1 MPRMSLVDILIG
13 TTSLTP
19 EQLLRARELSAQ
31 RGVRLEEVLVQQRF
45 LSEEELLQAQGQ
57 QLGMPYWK
65 ELPESEFDVS
75 LMTQIPL
82 PFARQH
88 KLVPIRKQDGIILVA
103 TSQALNLQPLDD
115 VSALLKA
122 PVEPI
127 LSPEREVVGALNR
140 LYDIGSQTAA
150 KVIQDLD
157 AQALGRLAHDLEGP
171 QDILDHDAEA
181 PIIQLVNLILSQ
193 AVRDRASD
201 IHIEPFERSL
211 KVRYRIDGVLHE
223 VLSPP
228 KALQPRITSRLKVMA
243 DLNIAETRLPQD
255 GRIAIRV
262 RNREIDIR
270 VSVVPTAFGERLVL
284 RLLDKSG
291 AMLSLEEIGFAP
303 DLFPVYHRLIR
314 RSHGIILVTGPTGSG
329 KTTTLYATLLRLN
342 AAELNII
349 TVEDPIEYQLN
360 GVGQIQV
367 NPKIDLTF
375 ANGLRSILRQDP
387 DIIMVGEI
395 RDRETAEI
403 AIQASLTG
411 HLVFSTL
418 HTNDA
423 PSAVTRLIDMGV
435 EPFLISSSVLA
446 MMAQRLVRLICPN
459 CREPFTPT
467 AEALSEL
474 GLTPADLAQHSGQFF
489 HGRGCEACR
498 HTGYRGRTPIYE
510 LLVLDDPVRDSIMQ
524 RANAN
529 MIKTTAVQR
538 GMHTL
543 LQNGAR
549 KVLEGRTTAEE
560 ILRVT
565 QESEAVVNA
574 DSTRAARVKLRQS
587 GLFTKELL
595 ETSAAE
601 TPERNRRLALLQ
613 TVRRVRPQ
621 DITVMT
627 RQFAT
632 LLAANLTV
640 VDALTALIEQT
651 ENRTLQRTLI
661 QVRESV
667 LEGSSLAT
675 ALGQHRR
682 VFAQLFVNMV
692 R

>member
-1 MPRMSLVDILIG
+1 
-13 TTSLTP
+13 
-19 EQLLRARELSAQ
+19 
-31 RGVRLEEVLVQQRF
+31 
-45 LSEEELLQAQGQ
+45 
-57 QLGMPYWK
+57 
-65 ELPESEFDVS
+65 
-75 LMTQIPL
+75 
-82 PFARQH
+82 
-88 KLVPIRKQDGIILVA
+88 VPIRKQDGIVLVA
-103 TSQALNLQPLDD
+103 MSQALNLQPLDD
-115 VSALLKA
+115 VSVILKA

-127 LSPEREVVGALNR
+127 LSPEREVLDALNR

-157 AQALGRLAHDLEGP
+157 EQALGRLAHDLEGP

-201 IHIEPFERSL
+201 IHLEPFERSL

-270 VSVVPTAFGERLVL
+270 VSVVPTAFGERMVL

-291 AMLSLEEIGFAP
+291 GMLSLEDIGFAS
-303 DLFPVYHRLIR
+303 DLFPLYTRLIH

-329 KTTTLYATLLRLN
+329 KSTTLYATLQRLN
-342 AAELNII
+342 SAELNII
-349 TVEDPIEYQLN
+349 TVEDPIEYQVN

-395 RDRETAEI
+395 RDRDTAEI

-446 MMAQRLVRLICPN
+446 MMAQRLVRLICPT
-459 CREPFTPT
+459 CREPFEPDPET
-467 AEALSEL
+467 LREL
-474 GLTPADLAQHSGQFF
+474 GLTPADLEQHGGQFF

-498 HTGYRGRTPIYE
+498 HTGYRGRTGIYE
-510 LLVLDDPVRDSIMQ
+510 MLVIDDPVRNHIMQ

-529 MIKTTAVQR
+529 MIRTTAVQR
-538 GMHTL
+538 GMRTL
-543 LQNGAR
+543 LQHGAR
-549 KVLEGRTTAEE
+549 RVLEGRTTAEE
-560 ILRVT
+560 VLRVT
-565 QESEAVVNA
+565 QESE
-574 DSTRAARVKLRQS
+574 
-587 GLFTKELL
+587 
-595 ETSAAE
+595 
-601 TPERNRRLALLQ
+601 
-613 TVRRVRPQ
+613 
-621 DITVMT
+621 
-627 RQFAT
+627 
-632 LLAANLTV
+632 
-640 VDALTALIEQT
+640 
-651 ENRTLQRTLI
+651 
-661 QVRESV
+661 
-667 LEGSSLAT
+667 
-675 ALGQHRR
+675 
-682 VFAQLFVNMV
+682 
-692 R
+692 

>member
-1 MPRMSLVDILIG
+1 MPRTSLTDILLG
-13 TTSLTP
+13 TTSLTQ
-19 EQLLRARELSAQ
+19 EQLTRAEELSAQ
-31 RGVRLEEVLVQQRF
+31 KGVRLEEVLVQQHF
-45 LSEEELLQAQGQ
+45 LGEEELLQAQGQ

-65 ELPESEFDVS
+65 VLPESEFDVS
-75 LMTQIPL
+75 LMAQLPL
-82 PFARQH
+82 QFARQH
-88 KLVPIRKQDGIILVA
+88 KLVPIRKQDGIVLVA
-103 TSQALNLQPLDD
+103 MSQALNLQPLDD
-115 VSALLKA
+115 VSVILKA

-127 LSPEREVVGALNR
+127 LSPEREVLDALNR

-157 AQALGRLAHDLEGP
+157 DQALGRLAHDLEGP

-201 IHIEPFERSL
+201 IHLEPFERSL
-211 KVRYRIDGVLHE
+211 KVRYRIDGILHE

-270 VSVVPTAFGERLVL
+270 VSVVPTAFGERMVL

-291 AMLSLEEIGFAP
+291 GMLSLEDIGFAS
-303 DLFPVYHRLIR
+303 DLFPLYTRLIH

-329 KTTTLYATLLRLN
+329 KSTTLYATLQRLN
-342 AAELNII
+342 SAELNII
-349 TVEDPIEYQLN
+349 TVEDPIEYQVN

-395 RDRETAEI
+395 RDRDTAEI

-446 MMAQRLVRLICPN
+446 MMAQRLVRLICPA
-459 CREPFTPT
+459 CREPFEPDPET
-467 AEALSEL
+467 LREL
-474 GLTPADLAQHSGQFF
+474 GLTPADLAQHGGQFF

-498 HTGYRGRTPIYE
+498 HTGYRGRTGIYE
-510 LLVLDDPVRDSIMQ
+510 MLVIDDPARNLIMQ

-529 MIKTTAVQR
+529 MIRTTAVQR
-538 GMHTL
+538 GMRTL
-543 LQNGAR
+543 LQHGAR
-549 KVLEGRTTAEE
+549 RVLEGRTTAEE
-560 ILRVT
+560 VLRVT
-565 QESEAVVNA
+565 QESE
-574 DSTRAARVKLRQS
+574 
-587 GLFTKELL
+587 
-595 ETSAAE
+595 
-601 TPERNRRLALLQ
+601 
-613 TVRRVRPQ
+613 
-621 DITVMT
+621 
-627 RQFAT
+627 
-632 LLAANLTV
+632 
-640 VDALTALIEQT
+640 
-651 ENRTLQRTLI
+651 
-661 QVRESV
+661 
-667 LEGSSLAT
+667 
-675 ALGQHRR
+675 
-682 VFAQLFVNMV
+682 
-692 R
+692 

>member
-1 MPRMSLVDILIG
+1 
-13 TTSLTP
+13 
-19 EQLLRARELSAQ
+19 
-31 RGVRLEEVLVQQRF
+31 
-45 LSEEELLQAQGQ
+45 
-57 QLGMPYWK
+57 
-65 ELPESEFDVS
+65 
-75 LMTQIPL
+75 
-82 PFARQH
+82 
-88 KLVPIRKQDGIILVA
+88 
-103 TSQALNLQPLDD
+103 
-115 VSALLKA
+115 
-122 PVEPI
+122 
-127 LSPEREVVGALNR
+127 
-140 LYDIGSQTAA
+140 
-150 KVIQDLD
+150 
-157 AQALGRLAHDLEGP
+157 
-171 QDILDHDAEA
+171 
-181 PIIQLVNLILSQ
+181 
-193 AVRDRASD
+193 
-201 IHIEPFERSL
+201 
-211 KVRYRIDGVLHE
+211 
-223 VLSPP
+223 
-228 KALQPRITSRLKVMA
+228 MA

-291 AMLSLEEIGFAP
+291 AMLSLEEIGFAS
-303 DLFPVYHRLIR
+303 DLFPVYNRLIR

-459 CREPFTPT
+459 CCEPFAPT
-467 AEALSEL
+467 AEALGEL

-498 HTGYRGRTPIYE
+498 YTGYRGRTAIYE
-510 LLVLDDPVRDSIMQ
+510 LLVLDDAVRDLIMQ

-560 ILRVT
+560 VLRVT
-565 QESEAVVNA
+565 QESE
-574 DSTRAARVKLRQS
+574 
-587 GLFTKELL
+587 
-595 ETSAAE
+595 
-601 TPERNRRLALLQ
+601 
-613 TVRRVRPQ
+613 
-621 DITVMT
+621 
-627 RQFAT
+627 
-632 LLAANLTV
+632 
-640 VDALTALIEQT
+640 
-651 ENRTLQRTLI
+651 
-661 QVRESV
+661 
-667 LEGSSLAT
+667 
-675 ALGQHRR
+675 
-682 VFAQLFVNMV
+682 
-692 R
+692 

>member
-1 MPRMSLVDILIG
+1 MPRTSLTDILLG
-13 TTSLTP
+13 TTSLTQ
-19 EQLLRARELSAQ
+19 EQLTRAEELSAQ
-31 RGVRLEEVLVQQRF
+31 KSVRLEEVLVQQHF
-45 LSEEELLQAQGQ
+45 LGEEELLQAQGQ

-65 ELPESEFDVS
+65 VLPESEFDVS
-75 LMTQIPL
+75 LMAQLPL
-82 PFARQH
+82 QFARQH
-88 KLVPIRKQDGIILVA
+88 KLVPIRKQDGIVLVA
-103 TSQALNLQPLDD
+103 MSQALNLQPLDD
-115 VSALLKA
+115 VSVILKA

-127 LSPEREVVGALNR
+127 LSPEREVLDALNR

-157 AQALGRLAHDLEGP
+157 DQALGRLAHDLEGP

-211 KVRYRIDGVLHE
+211 KVRFRIDGVLHE

-270 VSVVPTAFGERLVL
+270 VSVVPTAFGERMVL

-291 AMLSLEEIGFAP
+291 GMLSLEDIGFAS
-303 DLFPVYHRLIR
+303 DLFPLYTRLIH

-329 KTTTLYATLLRLN
+329 KSTTLYATLQRLN
-342 AAELNII
+342 SAELNII
-349 TVEDPIEYQLN
+349 TVEDPIEYQVN

-395 RDRETAEI
+395 RDRDTAEI

-446 MMAQRLVRLICPN
+446 MMAQRLVRLICPA
-459 CREPFTPT
+459 CREPFEPA
-467 AEALSEL
+467 AETLREL
-474 GLTPADLAQHSGQFF
+474 GLTPADLGQHGGQFF

-498 HTGYRGRTPIYE
+498 HTGYRGRTGIYE
-510 LLVLDDPVRDSIMQ
+510 MLVIDDPARNHIMQ

-529 MIKTTAVQR
+529 MIRTTAVQR
-538 GMHTL
+538 GMRTL
-543 LQNGAR
+543 LQHGAR
-549 KVLEGRTTAEE
+549 RVLEGRTTAEE
-560 ILRVT
+560 VLRVT
-565 QESEAVVNA
+565 QESE
-574 DSTRAARVKLRQS
+574 
-587 GLFTKELL
+587 
-595 ETSAAE
+595 
-601 TPERNRRLALLQ
+601 
-613 TVRRVRPQ
+613 
-621 DITVMT
+621 
-627 RQFAT
+627 
-632 LLAANLTV
+632 
-640 VDALTALIEQT
+640 
-651 ENRTLQRTLI
+651 
-661 QVRESV
+661 
-667 LEGSSLAT
+667 
-675 ALGQHRR
+675 
-682 VFAQLFVNMV
+682 
-692 R
+692 

>member
-1 MPRMSLVDILIG
+1 
-13 TTSLTP
+13 
-19 EQLLRARELSAQ
+19 
-31 RGVRLEEVLVQQRF
+31 
-45 LSEEELLQAQGQ
+45 
-57 QLGMPYWK
+57 
-65 ELPESEFDVS
+65 
-75 LMTQIPL
+75 MTQIPL
-82 PFARQH
+82 QFARQH
-88 KLVPIRKQDGIILVA
+88 KLVPIRKQDGIVLVA
-103 TSQALNLQPLDD
+103 TSQVLDLQPLDD
-115 VSALLKA
+115 VSTLLKA

-127 LSPEREVVGALNR
+127 LSPEREVIGALNR
-140 LYDIGSQTAA
+140 LYDTGSQTAA

-223 VLSPP
+223 VLNPP

-291 AMLSLEEIGFAP
+291 AMLTLEEIGFTP
-303 DLFPVYHRLIR
+303 DLFPLYNRLIH

-459 CREPFTPT
+459 CREPFAPDP
-467 AEALSEL
+467 EMLSEL
-474 GLTPADLAQHSGQFF
+474 GLTPADLAQHGGQFF
-489 HGRGCEACR
+489 HGRGCEVCR
-498 HTGYRGRTPIYE
+498 HTGYRGRTAIYE
-510 LLVLDDPVRDSIMQ
+510 MMVLDDPVRNLIMQ

-538 GMHTL
+538 SMRTL
-543 LQNGAR
+543 LQSGAR

-560 ILRVT
+560 VLRVT
-565 QESEAVVNA
+565 QESE
-574 DSTRAARVKLRQS
+574 
-587 GLFTKELL
+587 
-595 ETSAAE
+595 
-601 TPERNRRLALLQ
+601 
-613 TVRRVRPQ
+613 
-621 DITVMT
+621 
-627 RQFAT
+627 
-632 LLAANLTV
+632 
-640 VDALTALIEQT
+640 
-651 ENRTLQRTLI
+651 
-661 QVRESV
+661 
-667 LEGSSLAT
+667 
-675 ALGQHRR
+675 
-682 VFAQLFVNMV
+682 
-692 R
+692 

>member
-1 MPRMSLVDILIG
+1 MPR
-13 TTSLTP
+13 TSLTEILLGTTALTA
-19 EQLLRARELSAQ
+19 EQLTRAEALSTQ
-31 RGVRLEEVLVQQRF
+31 KGLRLEEVLVQQHF

-57 QLGMPYWK
+57 QLGLPYWK

-75 LMTQIPL
+75 LMAQIPL
-82 PFARQH
+82 QFARQH
-88 KLVPIRKQDGIILVA
+88 KLVPVRKQDGVVLVA
-103 TSQALNLQPLDD
+103 MSQALHLQPLDD
-115 VSALLKA
+115 VSVLLKA

-127 LSPEREVVGALNR
+127 LSPEREVIGALNR
-140 LYDIGSQTAA
+140 LYDTGARTAA
-150 KVIQDLD
+150 KVIEDLD
-157 AQALGRLAHDLEGP
+157 AQAWGRLAHELEGP
-171 QDILDHDAEA
+171 QDILDQDAEA

-291 AMLSLEEIGFAP
+291 ALLSLEDIGFEP
-303 DLFPVYHRLIR
+303 ELFPIYTRLIR

-329 KTTTLYATLLRLN
+329 KSTTLYATLLRLN
-342 AAELNII
+342 SAELNII

-403 AIQASLTG
+403 AIQSSLTG

-423 PSAVTRLIDMGV
+423 ASAVTRLIDMGV

-446 MMAQRLVRLICPN
+446 MMAQRLVRLICLS
-459 CREPFTPT
+459 CREPFAPD
-467 AEALSEL
+467 AETLSEL
-474 GLTPADLAQHSGQFF
+474 GLTQSELLQQGGQFF

-498 HTGYRGRTPIYE
+498 YTGYRGRTGIYE
-510 LLVLDDPVRDSIMQ
+510 MLVIDDPIRNLIMQ

-529 MIKTTAVQR
+529 MIKTTAVGR

-543 LQNGAR
+543 LQAGAR
-549 KVLEGRTTAEE
+549 KVLAGRTTAEE
-560 ILRVT
+560 VLRVT
-565 QESEAVVNA
+565 QESE
-574 DSTRAARVKLRQS
+574 
-587 GLFTKELL
+587 
-595 ETSAAE
+595 
-601 TPERNRRLALLQ
+601 
-613 TVRRVRPQ
+613 
-621 DITVMT
+621 
-627 RQFAT
+627 
-632 LLAANLTV
+632 
-640 VDALTALIEQT
+640 
-651 ENRTLQRTLI
+651 
-661 QVRESV
+661 
-667 LEGSSLAT
+667 
-675 ALGQHRR
+675 
-682 VFAQLFVNMV
+682 
-692 R
+692 